1 MTGTYS
7 EHPRVPPGPA
17 LVYRAATAQETPM
30 ATVPAAPAPANDP
43 QPVALPH
50 NPEAEAALI
59 GALLLDNRLLE
70 DVAGIARPEHF
81 HEPLFARLY
90 EAILSLTA
98 RGMVASPVTLRPLFA
113 RDEAMAALGGPG
125 WMASLIDNSAAMVGA
140 LDYARQIHE
149 LAQLRE
155 LVRVGREMTAA
166 ALDPEAELGP
176 AEQIEAAEMALYRVA
191 EAGQSDSRARSFA
204 EAARLAV
211 EMAEKA
217 RKSGGGVSGVTTGLS
232 ALDRLLGGLQN
243 SDLIILAGRP
253 GMGKTALA
261 TNIAFAAARKA
272 VREAGLGPDE
282 PRNGAA
288 VAFFSLEMSSDQLA
302 ARVLAQEAQIPS
314 EELRRGKLDQ
324 TDFRNLVRA
333 AQELETL
340 PLIIDDTP
348 GLTIAALRS
357 RARRLKRRHH
367 VGLVV
372 VDYLQL
378 MSGTSRR
385 SNENR
390 VQEVS
395 EITRGLK
402 VLAKELGVPVLAL
415 SQLSRSVEG
424 RDGRRPVLAD
434 LRESGS
440 IEQDADV
447 VMFVFRE
454 EYYLRLEKPAEPP
467 IDASPEARKK
477 WAAWEAEM
485 ARMQGLAEVIVAKH
499 RHGPT
504 ANVTLM
510 FNGEYTKFFD
520 LADGGRGQAGGDQT
534 GLG

>member
-1 MTGTYS
+1 MAS
-7 EHPRVPPGPA
+7 VP
-17 LVYRAATAQETPM
+17 T
-30 ATVPAAPAPANDP
+30 APASPANDP
-43 QPVALPH
+43 APVALPH
-50 NPEAEAALI
+50 NPDAEAALI

-70 DVAGIARPEHF
+70 DVSGVVRPEHF
-81 HEPLFARLY
+81 HDPLFARLY
-90 EAILSLTA
+90 TAIEGLTM

-125 WMASLIDNSAAMVGA
+125 WMASLIDSSAAMVGA
-140 LDYARQIHE
+140 RDYARQIHE

-155 LVRVGREMTAA
+155 LVRVGREMATA
-166 ALDPEAELGP
+166 ALDPEHERSP
-176 AEQIEAAEMALYRVA
+176 DEQIEDAEMALYRVA
-191 EAGQSDSRARSFA
+191 EAGESDSRARTFA
-204 EAARLAV
+204 EAAAQAV
-211 EMAEKA
+211 AMAERA
-217 RKSGGGVSGVTTGLS
+217 RKSGGGVSGVTTGLT
-232 ALDRLLGGLQN
+232 ALDKLLGGLQN
-243 SDLIILAGRP
+243 SDLVILAGRP

-272 VREAGLGPDE
+272 AREAGLGADE

-348 GLTIAALRS
+348 GLTIAGLRA
-357 RARRLKRRHH
+357 RARRLKRRHQI
-367 VGLVV
+367 GLVV

-385 SNENR
+385 SNDNR

-402 VLAKELGVPVLAL
+402 VLAKELGVPVVAL

-424 RDGRRPVLAD
+424 REGKRPVLAD

-454 EYYLRLEKPAEPP
+454 EYYLRLEKPAEPAG
-467 IDASPEARKK
+467 DSSPDARKK
-477 WAAWEAEM
+477 WDSWEADM

-520 LADGGRGQAGGDQT
+520 LADDSRVPGRD
-534 GLG
+534 